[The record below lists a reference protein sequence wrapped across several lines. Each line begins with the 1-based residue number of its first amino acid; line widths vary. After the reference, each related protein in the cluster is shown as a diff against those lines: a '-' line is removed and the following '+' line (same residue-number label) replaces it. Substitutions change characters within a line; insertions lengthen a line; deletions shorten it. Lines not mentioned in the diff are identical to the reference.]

1 MTGDGKDLLRI
12 EHSSLPAQHIFDL
25 PVIQARDPAG
35 YDQQR
40 FIAGQIVLAICAGST
55 PCTFGRK
62 LNSRRAVVSLDEFDV
77 RRVRSKERG
86 NRFKAHWLLRPHST
100 GFAPLTGR

>member
-12 EHSSLPAQHIFDL
+12 EHSSFPAQHIFDL

-40 FIAGQIVLAICAGST
+40 FIADLETDRLSDLRG
-55 PCTFGRK
+55 
-62 LNSRRAVVSLDEFDV
+62 FDTV
-77 RRVRSKERG
+77 
-86 NRFKAHWLLRPHST
+86 HLRPQAQQSQSCHQSQ
-100 GFAPLTGR
+100 